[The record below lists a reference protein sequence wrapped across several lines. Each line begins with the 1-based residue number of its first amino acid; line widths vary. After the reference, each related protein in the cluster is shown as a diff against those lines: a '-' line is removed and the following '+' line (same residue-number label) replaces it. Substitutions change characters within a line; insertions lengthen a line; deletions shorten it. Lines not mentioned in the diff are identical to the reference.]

1 MTNNKLMDFD
11 SFDTFFEKRI
21 LPNFLIFS
29 YLGLFLSIIYLPFDY
44 SVYKDSS
51 YLIGILI
58 SRFFAI
64 FFALMVV
71 LSTKINYFSNIRIIA
86 ITTFGTCGY
95 TALTFGYIAYDA
107 PSFFI
112 IYNWFFYLVATMML
126 GALMTKRVFVIM
138 ETFQILIVILLMFY
152 YGKNIDEIFL
162 YFIVAISLVIY
173 VYAVVRL
180 NRENGEE
187 AYNNACF
194 MYITSSTDGL
204 SGLLNRRTWYEKS
217 EKIFKLT
224 ENISFIMLDIDH
236 FKKIND
242 TYGHDSGDI
251 VIQHISNILL
261 EQTRDDDI
269 VGRLGGEEFGIILK
283 NNEIEDIL
291 RIAQRIKDCVQNN
304 IIIHNQNSINVTV
317 SMGVVLKDKNI
328 SNFKDFIKK
337 GDINLYKAKESG
349 RNKIIF
355 YQL

>member
-1 MTNNKLMDFD
+1 
-11 SFDTFFEKRI
+11 
-21 LPNFLIFS
+21 
-29 YLGLFLSIIYLPFDY
+29 
-44 SVYKDSS
+44 
-51 YLIGILI
+51 
-58 SRFFAI
+58 
-64 FFALMVV
+64 
-71 LSTKINYFSNIRIIA
+71 
-86 ITTFGTCGY
+86 
-95 TALTFGYIAYDA
+95 
-107 PSFFI
+107 
-112 IYNWFFYLVATMML
+112 ML